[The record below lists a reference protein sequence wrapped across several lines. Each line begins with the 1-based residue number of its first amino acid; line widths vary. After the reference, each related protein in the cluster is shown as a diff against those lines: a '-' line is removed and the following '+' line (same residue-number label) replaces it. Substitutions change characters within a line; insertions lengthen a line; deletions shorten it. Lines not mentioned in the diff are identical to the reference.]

1 MPRERTETT
10 SMKQEDAMGLVYF
23 GVVTVAL
30 LIIERLIAYEGSF
43 GKPTRPQVGRVAHA
57 TN

>member
-1 MPRERTETT
+1 
-10 SMKQEDAMGLVYF
+10 MGLVYF

>member
-1 MPRERTETT
+1 
-10 SMKQEDAMGLVYF
+10 MGLVYF

-30 LIIERLIAYEGSF
+30 LAIERLIGYEGSF
-43 GKPTRPQVGRVAHA
+43 AGPTRPNLSRVVHA